1 MRFDTHLGRVC
12 RGRACPAQNWAHG
25 QWNSQA
31 EAAPLL
37 GTSACRIWSSKFISR
52 DVVLAVFLL
61 GYNDVAGKSKT
72 ERPGGKE
79 GA

>member
-1 MRFDTHLGRVC
+1 
-12 RGRACPAQNWAHG
+12 
-25 QWNSQA
+25 
-31 EAAPLL
+31 
-37 GTSACRIWSSKFISR
+37 
-52 DVVLAVFLL
+52 VLAVFLL